1 MGKASRKKRE
11 RKENKPVAVINGV
24 PHFEVHAGLATAS
37 SAVRPEENKEN
48 S

>member
-11 RKENKPVAVINGV
+11 RKEKAAEV
-24 PHFEVHAGLATAS
+24 PHFEVHAQLATAV
-37 SAVRPEENKEN
+37 SAVRPENKEN